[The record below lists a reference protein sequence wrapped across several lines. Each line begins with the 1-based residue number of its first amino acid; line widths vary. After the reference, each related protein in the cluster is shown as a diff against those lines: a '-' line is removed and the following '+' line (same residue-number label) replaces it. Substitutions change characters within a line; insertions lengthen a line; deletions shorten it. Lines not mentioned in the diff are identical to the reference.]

1 MAPTFDQILQY
12 LRPGAVYSNLDGTL
26 PNVKWDPSVSAPS
39 QQDLAAAVSAMAI
52 PTEVTPLQ
60 MRAALRQM
68 NLLDQVNTFVGAQ
81 TPAVQDAW
89 EYADT
94 MPITNPMVSAVAA
107 ALSVNLGALFTLAG
121 SQTFT
126 APVAMAALSAQATP
140 PTA

>member
-1 MAPTFDQILQY
+1 MATFDQVLQA
-12 LRPGAVYSNLDGTL
+12 LRPGASYSNLDNTL
-26 PNVKWDPSVSAPS
+26 QNVKWDAGVSAPT
-39 QQDLAAAVSAMAI
+39 QRDFDAAISAMAI

-68 NLLDQVNTFVGAQ
+68 NLLDQVNTFVAAQ
-81 TPAVQDAW
+81 TPAIQDAW

-94 MPITNPMVSAVAA
+94 MPITNPMVSTVAA
-107 ALSVNLGALFTLAG
+107 ALSVNLSALFTLAG

-140 PTA
+140 PAT